1 MNPAQKK
8 QGTHEAPLPPRTH
21 PDGTPV
27 NAPYEILSATS
38 FDPAA
43 LLFRLREQNP
53 LRPLIHI
60 DRERTTG
67 WSHIP
72 VRISR
77 ILSEGPG
84 GLIWYGEEGEALS
97 QGPGGWGQNPLLD
110 RPLALAPL
118 LREEGS
124 LPPSGP
130 SLPPF
135 SSGVV
140 LLLPFEMAETWEPS
154 GGPFAG
160 PQVPAILVS
169 CSGVVSYHAPTG
181 RLFLPPGFDKRLLEP
196 VSFAPPPPVRLV
208 PSLSSEGFSELFCLI
223 RAGLERGDYFQVN
236 IAQRFDAEIP
246 AGFDPLSAYARL
258 LSRSRSRYGG
268 FFSFREHFLL
278 SHSPEQLLALSG
290 DLVRTRPI
298 AGTAPGVP
306 PKGRPDPLL
315 ADPKLLAEHIMT
327 VDLLRNDIGRVS
339 RAGTVEVPALLAIES
354 YPHLR
359 HLVSEVSGR
368 IDPRLSRGEVIRS
381 LFPGGSVTGA
391 PRIRVRREIGDLEG
405 VPRNYYCGALGFLSE
420 AGEMDMALLIRT
432 LEGVREGAGG
442 RLVFGAGAGIVADS
456 REEEEFAEILL
467 KARAMGEVLS

>member
-1 MNPAQKK
+1 M
-8 QGTHEAPLPPRTH
+8 
-21 PDGTPV
+21 
-27 NAPYEILSATS
+27 NAPYEILSTPS

-60 DRERTTG
+60 DREETTG

-72 VRISR
+72 VHLSG
-77 ILSEGPG
+77 ILTEGPG
-84 GLIWYGEEGEALS
+84 GLRWYGGEGEALDG
-97 QGPGGWGQNPLLD
+97 GPGGWGEIPLLD
-110 RPLALAPL
+110 RPL
-118 LREEGS
+118 GS
-124 LPPSGP
+124 LLEKEESGAPSGD
-130 SLPPF
+130 SRPPF

-160 PQVPAILVS
+160 PEVPAVLVS

-196 VSFAPPPPVRLV
+196 VTFSPQTPVRLV
-208 PSLSSEGFSELFCLI
+208 PSLSPEAFSRLFCLI

-236 IAQRFDAEIP
+236 IAQRFEAEIP
-246 AGFDPLSAYARL
+246 AGFDPIAAYARL
-258 LSRSRSRYGG
+258 LSRSRARSGG

-298 AGTAPGVP
+298 AGTAPGP
-306 PKGRPDPLL
+306 PPPDRPDPLRT
-315 ADPKLLAEHIMT
+315 DPKLRAEHIMT

-339 RAGTVEVPALLAIES
+339 RAGTVGVPALMAIES

-368 IDPRLSRGEVIRS
+368 IDPRLSRGAVIRS

-391 PRIRVRREIGDLEG
+391 PRIRVRREIGHLEG
-405 VPRNYYCGALGFLSE
+405 VPRNYYCGTLGFLSE
-420 AGEMDMALLIRT
+420 EGEMDLALLIRT
-432 LEGVREGAGG
+432 LEGVREGEGG

-456 REEEEFAEILL
+456 RDEEEYAEILL